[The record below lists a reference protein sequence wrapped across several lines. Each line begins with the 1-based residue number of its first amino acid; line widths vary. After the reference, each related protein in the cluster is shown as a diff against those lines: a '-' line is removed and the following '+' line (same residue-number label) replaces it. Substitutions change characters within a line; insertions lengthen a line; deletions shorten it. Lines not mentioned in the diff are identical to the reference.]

1 LPIARAFA
9 IFARNRYRRDEEM
22 TSAAK
27 TLDAKGLSCPLPVL
41 KARRAMQDLQPG
53 DILEVQVTDPAA
65 PKDFLNFCEVGGH
78 EMIAS
83 SEAAG
88 VYTMRIRKAG

>member
-1 LPIARAFA
+1 
-9 IFARNRYRRDEEM
+9 M
-22 TSAAK
+22 TAAK

-41 KARRAMQDLQPG
+41 KARRAMQELKPG
-53 DILEVQVTDPAA
+53 DILEVHATDPDA
-65 PKDFLNFCEVGGH
+65 PKDFLTFCAVGGH
-78 EMIAS
+78 AMLAS